1 MGGSP
6 YPPGPRSPRSIP
18 SGGVAVTTG
27 YQPDPGASTAR
38 PPSEVRER
46 LLVVDDDQDVR
57 DSLRRALGYAG
68 YSVTTAA
75 NGAEALAAVAQ
86 APVDLIIL
94 DVLMPM
100 LNGLDTCRALRG
112 RGDAT
117 PVLVLTAR
125 DAIDDRVAGLEAG
138 ADDYLVKPFALRELL
153 ARVNALLRRARPP
166 RDLLGYAD
174 LTLDLTS
181 RTVTRATAPV
191 TLTKIEFSLL
201 ELLVRNAEQVL
212 SYEVITDR
220 VWGYGEAPASNALQV
235 FVALLRRKLE
245 ADGLPR
251 LVHNVRGVGYV
262 LRAGG

>member
-1 MGGSP
+1 
-6 YPPGPRSPRSIP
+6 
-18 SGGVAVTTG
+18 
-27 YQPDPGASTAR
+27 
-38 PPSEVRER
+38 
-46 LLVVDDDQDVR
+46 LVVDDDRDVR

-68 YSVTTAA
+68 YAVTTAA
-75 NGAEALAAVAQ
+75 DGAEALATVAQ

-112 RGDAT
+112 RGDPT
-117 PVLVLTAR
+117 PVIVLTAR
-125 DAIDDRVAGLEAG
+125 DAVDDRVAGLEAG

-153 ARVNALLRRARPP
+153 ARVNALLRRTKPV

-181 RTVTRATAPV
+181 HTVTRSGMQLI
-191 TLTKIEFSLL
+191 LTKIEFALL

-212 SYEVITDR
+212 SYDVITDR

-245 ADGLPR
+245 ADGQPR
-251 LVHNVRGVGYV
+251 LLYNVRGVGYV
-262 LRAGG
+262 LRAGT

>member
-1 MGGSP
+1 
-6 YPPGPRSPRSIP
+6 
-18 SGGVAVTTG
+18 
-27 YQPDPGASTAR
+27 
-38 PPSEVRER
+38 
-46 LLVVDDDQDVR
+46 VDDDRDLR
-57 DSLRRALGYAG
+57 DSLRQALGYAG
-68 YSVTTAA
+68 YAVATAA
-75 NGAEALAAVAQ
+75 NGADALSAIAL

-125 DAIDDRVAGLEAG
+125 DTVDDRVAGLEAG
-138 ADDYLVKPFALRELL
+138 ADDYLVKPFALRELV
-153 ARVNALLRRARPP
+153 ARVNALLRRTKPVRN
-166 RDLLGYAD
+166 LLGYAD
-174 LTLDLTS
+174 LTLDITS
-181 RTVTRATAPV
+181 HSATRAGAPLV
-191 TLTKIEFSLL
+191 LTKIEFSLL

-212 SYEVITDR
+212 SYDMITDR

-245 ADGLPR
+245 VDGLPR

-262 LRAGG
+262 LRAGA